1 MLFFSVV
8 VLEKLFEKTKIKGG
22 GRLGKRWKGHHAY
35 IKPELSSAQ
44 STQWGQ
50 FFYEVFQIPNFL
62 RIVPTHLCTVTCG
75 VIYFDL

>member
-44 STQWGQ
+44 STPWGH
-50 FFYEVFQIPNFL
+50 FL
-62 RIVPTHLCTVTCG
+62 
-75 VIYFDL
+75 

>member
-44 STQWGQ
+44 STHWGP
-50 FFYEVFQIPNFL
+50 FFMKFSINL
-62 RIVPTHLCTVTCG
+62 SKG
-75 VIYFDL
+75 SKS

>member
-44 STQWGQ
+44 STHWGQ
-50 FFYEVFQIPNFL
+50 FFYEVFQIPYFL
-62 RIVPTHLCTVTCG
+62 I
-75 VIYFDL
+75 